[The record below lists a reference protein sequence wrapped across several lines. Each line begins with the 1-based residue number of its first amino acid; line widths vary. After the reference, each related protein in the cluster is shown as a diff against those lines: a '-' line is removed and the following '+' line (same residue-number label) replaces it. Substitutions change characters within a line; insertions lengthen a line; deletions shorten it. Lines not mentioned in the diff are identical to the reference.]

1 MSKTKT
7 VVRPKQARQ
16 MLGDI
21 SHSTLWRLTKA
32 GKLNKVQIGERAVGY
47 KLSDIENYINNNVIA
62 SNQRGAINE

>member
-1 MSKTKT
+1 MTII
-7 VVRPKQARQ
+7 RPKEARQ
-16 MLGDI
+16 KLGNI

-62 SNQRGAINE
+62 SNHGGAKK